1 MYNLIVNPIR
11 RSHAPHGIVHTMNR
25 PIERRTVA
33 AEAAEILR
41 QRILTGELRAGQ
53 PIRQEQIAQEMGVSR
68 IPLREA
74 LKQLEA
80 EGFVTIAP
88 HKGAVVSTLS
98 AEEAEE
104 LFALRLQLE
113 RWLLREAIP
122 RMQEADFAHLDA
134 IIDESR
140 APNKD
145 SSGNLAPSKL
155 TNWGELNWRFHE
167 ALYRPAGRRLSLRFL
182 KRIHDNLDRYLR
194 LQMAI
199 TRDWDRAYRDHQ
211 GLVALSRGGNIE
223 AALALLE
230 KHILGTAQA
239 LSSALAKRPA

>member
-1 MYNLIVNPIR
+1 
-11 RSHAPHGIVHTMNR
+11 MNR

-41 QRILTGELRAGQ
+41 QRILSGELRGGQ

-113 RWLLREAIP
+113 AWLLRDAIP
-122 RMQEADFAHLDA
+122 RMREADFAHLDA

-140 APNKD
+140 APD
-145 SSGNLAPSKL
+145 NLAR
-155 TNWGELNWRFHE
+155 WGELNWQFHE
-167 ALYRPAGRRLSLRFL
+167 ALYRPAGRPLSLRFL

-194 LQMAI
+194 LQIAI

-211 GLVALSRGGNIE
+211 DLVALSREGNID
-223 AALALLE
+223 AALALL
-230 KHILGTAQA
+230 KDHILGTAKA
-239 LSSALAKRPA
+239 LSSTLAQRSA

>member
-1 MYNLIVNPIR
+1 
-11 RSHAPHGIVHTMNR
+11 MNR

-41 QRILTGELRAGQ
+41 QRILSGEIRGGQ
-53 PIRQEQIAQEMGVSR
+53 PIRQEQIAQELGVSR

-98 AEEAEE
+98 VAEAEE
-104 LFALRLQLE
+104 LFALRAQLE
-113 RWLLREAIP
+113 LWLLREAIP
-122 RMQEADFAHLDA
+122 RMREADFAHLDA

-140 APNKD
+140 APD
-145 SSGNLAPSKL
+145 NLAR
-155 TNWGELNWRFHE
+155 WGELNWQFHE
-167 ALYRPAGRRLSLRFL
+167 ALYRPAGRPLSLRFL

-194 LQMAI
+194 LQIAI
-199 TRDWDRAYRDHQ
+199 TRDWDRAYKDHQ
-211 GLVALSRGGNIE
+211 DLVALSRERNIE
-223 AALALLE
+223 AALSLLE
-230 KHILGTAQA
+230 NHILGTAKA
-239 LSSALAKRPA
+239 LSSTLAKRSA

>member
-1 MYNLIVNPIR
+1 
-11 RSHAPHGIVHTMNR
+11 MNR
-25 PIERRTVA
+25 PIERRTIA

-41 QRILTGELRAGQ
+41 RRILSGEIRGGQ
-53 PIRQEQIAQEMGVSR
+53 PLRQEQIAQEMGVSR

-113 RWLLREAIP
+113 LWLLREAIP
-122 RMQEADFAHLDA
+122 RMREADFAHLDA

-140 APNKD
+140 APD
-145 SSGNLAPSKL
+145 NLAPGKL
-155 TNWGELNWRFHE
+155 THWGELNWQF
-167 ALYRPAGRRLSLRFL
+167 
-182 KRIHDNLDRYLR
+182 
-194 LQMAI
+194 
-199 TRDWDRAYRDHQ
+199 
-211 GLVALSRGGNIE
+211 
-223 AALALLE
+223 
-230 KHILGTAQA
+230 
-239 LSSALAKRPA
+239 

>member
-1 MYNLIVNPIR
+1 
-11 RSHAPHGIVHTMNR
+11 MNR
-25 PIERRTVA
+25 PIERRTIA

-41 QRILTGELRAGQ
+41 QRILSGDLRAGQ

-113 RWLLREAIP
+113 LWLLREAIP
-122 RMQEADFAHLDA
+122 RMREADFAHLDA

-140 APNKD
+140 APD
-145 SSGNLAPSKL
+145 NLAR
-155 TNWGELNWRFHE
+155 WGELNWQFHE
-167 ALYRPAGRRLSLRFL
+167 ALYHPAGRPLSLRFL

-194 LQMAI
+194 LQIAI

-211 GLVALSRGGNIE
+211 DLVVLSRERNVE
-223 AALALLE
+223 AALVLLE
-230 KHILGTAQA
+230 NHILGTAKA
-239 LSSALAKRPA
+239 LSSTLAKRSA

>member
-1 MYNLIVNPIR
+1 
-11 RSHAPHGIVHTMNR
+11 MNR
-25 PIERRTVA
+25 PIERRTIA

-41 QRILTGELRAGQ
+41 QRILSGDLRAGQ

-113 RWLLREAIP
+113 AWLLREAIP
-122 RMQEADFAHLDA
+122 RMREADFAHLDA

-140 APNKD
+140 APD
-145 SSGNLAPSKL
+145 NLAR
-155 TNWGELNWRFHE
+155 WGELNWQFHE
-167 ALYRPAGRRLSLRFL
+167 ALYHPAGRPLSLRFL

-194 LQMAI
+194 LQIAI

-211 GLVALSRGGNIE
+211 DLVALSRDGNVE

-230 KHILGTAQA
+230 NHILGTAKA
-239 LSSALAKRPA
+239 LSSTLAKRSA

>member
-1 MYNLIVNPIR
+1 MSSDITGVTPAVV
-11 RSHAPHGIVHTMNR
+11 SFAPNGETMNR
-25 PIERRTVA
+25 PIERRTIA

-41 QRILTGELRAGQ
+41 QRILSGNLRAGQ

-113 RWLLREAIP
+113 AWLLREAIP
-122 RMQEADFAHLDA
+122 RMREADFAHLDA

-140 APNKD
+140 APD
-145 SSGNLAPSKL
+145 NLAR
-155 TNWGELNWRFHE
+155 WGELNWQFHE
-167 ALYRPAGRRLSLRFL
+167 ALYHPAGRPLSLRFL

-194 LQMAI
+194 LQIAI

-211 GLVALSRGGNIE
+211 DLVALSREGNVE

-230 KHILGTAQA
+230 NHILGTAKA
-239 LSSALAKRPA
+239 LSSTLAKRPA

>member
-1 MYNLIVNPIR
+1 
-11 RSHAPHGIVHTMNR
+11 MNR

-41 QRILTGELRAGQ
+41 QRILTGEIRAGQ
-53 PIRQEQIAQEMGVSR
+53 PIRQEQIAQELGVSR

-98 AEEAEE
+98 AAEAEE

-113 RWLLREAIP
+113 LWLLKDAIP
-122 RMQEADFAHLDA
+122 RMREADFARLDA

-140 APNKD
+140 APD
-145 SSGNLAPSKL
+145 NLSR
-155 TNWGELNWRFHE
+155 WGELNWRFHE
-167 ALYRPAGRRLSLRFL
+167 ALYHPAARPLSLRFL

-194 LQMAI
+194 LQIAI

-211 GLVALSRGGNIE
+211 DLVAFSREGNVE
-223 AALALLE
+223 AALALL
-230 KHILGTAQA
+230 KDHILGTAKA
-239 LSSALAKRPA
+239 LSSTLAKRSQ

>member
-1 MYNLIVNPIR
+1 
-11 RSHAPHGIVHTMNR
+11 MNR

-41 QRILTGELRAGQ
+41 QRILSGEIRAGQ
-53 PIRQEQIAQEMGVSR
+53 PIRQEQIAQELGVSR

-113 RWLLREAIP
+113 HWLLREAIP
-122 RMQEADFAHLDA
+122 RMREADFAHLDA

-140 APNKD
+140 APD
-145 SSGNLAPSKL
+145 NLAR
-155 TNWGELNWRFHE
+155 WGELNWQFHE
-167 ALYRPAGRRLSLRFL
+167 ALYRPAGRPLSLRFL

-194 LQMAI
+194 LQIAI

-211 GLVALSRGGNIE
+211 DLVAFSRERNVE
-223 AALALLE
+223 AAVALLE
-230 KHILGTAQA
+230 DHILGTAKA
-239 LSSALAKRPA
+239 LSSTLAKRSA

>member
-1 MYNLIVNPIR
+1 
-11 RSHAPHGIVHTMNR
+11 MNR
-25 PIERRTVA
+25 PLIQHAIERRTVA

-41 QRILTGELRAGQ
+41 RRILSGELRAGQ
-53 PIRQEQIAQEMGVSR
+53 PIRQEQIAQELGVSR

-104 LFALRLQLE
+104 LFVLRLQLE

-122 RMQEADFAHLDA
+122 RMREADFAHLDA

-140 APNKD
+140 APD
-145 SSGNLAPSKL
+145 NLAR
-155 TNWGELNWRFHE
+155 WGELNWQFHE
-167 ALYRPAGRRLSLRFL
+167 ALYHPAGRPLSLKVL

-194 LQMAI
+194 LQIAI

-211 GLVALSRGGNIE
+211 DLVGLSREGNVE
-223 AALALLE
+223 AALQLLE
-230 KHILGTAQA
+230 HHILGTAKA
-239 LSSALAKRPA
+239 LTATLAKRSA